1 MQSFSI
7 VACDEENYEVKGRDE
22 RVGEQQ
28 SVVVVD
34 LRPHSWCASLSQALE
49 VRSFKSVLLG
59 QKNCEVKDLFSAN
72 PQLMTI
78 SINFNGSLK
87 LSIVITWKLVDI
99 FSVRPASHIM

>member
-1 MQSFSI
+1 MKIFNI
-7 VACDEENYEVKGRDE
+7 VVCDQENYEVKGKDDRD
-22 RVGEQQ
+22 RLWLLTCGITLGV
-28 SVVVVD
+28 
-34 LRPHSWCASLSQALE
+34 LLSQALE

-87 LSIVITWKLVDI
+87 LSIVITWKLVDV
-99 FSVRPASHIM
+99 FSVRPASDIM